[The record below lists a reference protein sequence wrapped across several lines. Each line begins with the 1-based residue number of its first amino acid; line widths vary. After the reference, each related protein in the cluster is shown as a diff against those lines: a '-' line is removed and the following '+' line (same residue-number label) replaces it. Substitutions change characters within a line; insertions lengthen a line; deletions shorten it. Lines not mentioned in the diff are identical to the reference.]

1 MTDIKHKIIAL
12 VVAAGS
18 GLRTQT
24 DIPKQYLKVK
34 GKSILDYT
42 LKALCSSEQIDKI
55 LCVIA
60 KDAADMYQQSVT
72 ENPKLLPV
80 VFGGNTRQES
90 VRAGLLALKDYNP
103 DSVLIHDAARPNI
116 NTPLIACLLDSLVHY
131 DGVCPALPVTDS
143 LRRKD
148 GTSVSRDNLFMV
160 QTPQAFNF
168 QKILMAHNHCHDNYQ
183 RDFTDDI
190 AVANHYGLKTCFTEG
205 NQKNY
210 KITYPHDLEKFMS
223 EQENTHA
230 YTVPDIRIAMGYDV
244 HCLIAGDGV
253 IMGGIKIDCPYT
265 LKGHS
270 DADVLLHAI
279 TDALLGTIAAQ
290 DIGYHFNP
298 NDSRWKGADSA
309 VFLRHAH
316 QLILDKGG
324 VINFIDAIII
334 CETPKINPH
343 RDAIQKNIATIL
355 KLPLSRVSIKATTTE
370 KLGFTGRSEGIAAQA
385 TATVII
391 NN

>member
-1 MTDIKHKIIAL
+1 MTNIKHKIVAL

-34 GKSILDYT
+34 QKSILDYT
-42 LKALCSSEQIDKI
+42 FKALYDCEQIDKV

-60 KDAADMYQQSVT
+60 KDATDIYQQSVT
-72 ENPKLLPV
+72 DNPKLLPV

-90 VRAGLLALKDYNP
+90 VRAGLLALNTYNP
-103 DSVLIHDAARPNI
+103 TFVLIHDAARPNI
-116 NTPLIACLLDSLVHY
+116 DTPLIQSLLDSLAHY

-143 LRRKD
+143 LRHKD
-148 GTSVSRDNLFMV
+148 GTSISRDNLFMV
-160 QTPQAFNF
+160 QTPQAFDF
-168 QKILMAHNHCHDNYQ
+168 QKILMAHNHCHDNHHH
-183 RDFTDDI
+183 DFTDDI
-190 AVANHYGLKTCFTEG
+190 AVANYYGLTTCFTKG
-205 NQKNY
+205 NFKNY

-223 EQENTHA
+223 EQENKNNHTF
-230 YTVPDIRIAMGYDV
+230 PDIRTATGYDV

-253 IMGGIKIDCPYT
+253 ILGGIKIDCPYT

-298 NDSRWKGADSA
+298 NDSSWKGADSA

-316 QLILDKGG
+316 QLIMDKGG
-324 VINFIDAIII
+324 MINFIDATII

-343 RDAIQKNIATIL
+343 RESIQKNIANIL

-370 KLGFTGRSEGIAAQA
+370 KLGFTGRSEGIAVQA